1 MYGKAVTLLKN
12 RLAVEVSRD
21 TQFQIRLAGIK
32 ADALSVLRWNSMN

>member
-21 TQFQIRLAGIK
+21 TQFQTRLAGIK
-32 ADALSVLRWNSMN
+32 ADALSILRWDGMN